1 MRSLPIQPNGERPA
15 LGARLRAVREQQ
27 HMTLE
32 QMSQVTDLSK
42 GFISRVERDLT
53 SPSVSSLLT
62 MCQVLGISA
71 GHLLEPSGA
80 VTVEWKNAPEVVVD
94 EEGVDVRMMTPPG
107 NKSHQVVRSI
117 ISPGAKGGTELFT
130 LPCDE
135 QSIHVTQGALTIV
148 DPQGEVTLKAGDSM
162 TLPGNEPHNWYNPS
176 NRDKCLV
183 LTVMV
188 GLKA

>member
-1 MRSLPIQPNGERPA
+1 MKSLPIQPSGERPA

-32 QMSQVTDLSK
+32 QMSQVTELSK

-71 GHLLEPSGA
+71 GHLLEPTGA
-80 VTVEWKNAPEVVVD
+80 VAVEWDKAPKVSVSES
-94 EEGVDVRMMTPPG
+94 GVEVRMMTPPG
-107 NKSHQVVRSI
+107 NESHQVIRSVI
-117 ISPGAKGGTELFT
+117 APDAKGDPELHTF
-130 LPCDE
+130 PCDE
-135 QSIHVTQGALTIV
+135 KSVHVTQGSIV
-148 DPQGEVTLKAGDSM
+148 IVHPEGEVRLNSGDSM
-162 TLPGNEPHNWYNPS
+162 VLPGTEPHTWYNPS
-176 NRDKCLV
+176 KKEQCIILS
-183 LTVMV
+183 VMV